1 MYMIVQWYVTSDRRL
16 NGIKAA
22 RELCHH
28 RVRVITRTTPAQ
40 RPGKLQPTTR
50 LSVGRPAV
58 CESSN
63 TCTPSH
69 TTQLSRQRYRRVCS
83 GRVDFEIRP
92 HPSILTTW
100 RQRATTTT
108 TTTTTS
114 AQRRQQQNRS
124 NNSTVNNLWT
134 FIDSGH
140 TLLSWISRD
149 LGGRGFEE
157 QG

>member
-83 GRVDFEIRP
+83 GRVDFELRP
-92 HPSILTTW
+92 PSSIFNTW
-100 RQRATTTT
+100 RQRATT

-124 NNSTVNNLWT
+124 NNRNNNIWT
-134 FIDSGH
+134 FIDSRR

-149 LGGRGFEE
+149 LGGRGFKK

>member
-83 GRVDFEIRP
+83 GRVDFEPRP
-92 HPSILTTW
+92 PSSIFNTW
-100 RQRATTTT
+100 RQRAT

-114 AQRRQQQNRS
+114 AQRRQQQDRS
-124 NNSTVNNLWT
+124 NNSIWT
-134 FIDSGH
+134 FINSRR